1 MAFPDT
7 VDTEVTL
14 RMAQS
19 CNSLSELDPIVSDVS
34 DEEINHSSDAGSSN
48 DYCFEGPEKTIE
60 VCFEPGIG
68 HENGLRELSRQQLDN
83 LCTQAKCTI
92 LSRIS
97 SNHLDAYVLSESSL
111 FVYKHRWIMKTCGT
125 TTLLRCLN
133 TLLEYADNLGMTIR
147 WVGYSR
153 KNLNNPSAQSWPHSN
168 FGDEIAFLNS
178 NKKLQERLNGVG
190 HILGPVTGDH
200 WFVYVADLPRFS
212 AVSLP
217 PIPSEIT
224 LPYGTLQLPTMNQTI
239 TEKAVLPADS
249 ISSLEGITL
258 NMMMFD
264 LDLEVAK
271 IFYKKEGC
279 QTGEEM
285 TLAAGIHHIV
295 PGATIDAAAFTPCG
309 YSMNSILHDSYSTI
323 HITPEPQCSYA
334 SYETNTSLPS
344 YLPLVRN
351 VLNVFGPKRFI
362 LTLFADESALKSLN
376 EPPAVAFQRIIVP
389 RFGTYSR
396 TSVSSTTVEGNV
408 SCIMICLAMDE
419 LRTSPTGKSA
429 SPTQDNFLLARER
442 TRTE

>member
-1 MAFPDT
+1 MAFPDICT
-7 VDTEVTL
+7 DEVFL
-14 RMAQS
+14 RIAES
-19 CNSLSELDPIVSDVS
+19 SGSLAELNDPIVEDVS
-34 DEEINHSSDAGSSN
+34 DEEINPLETGPHD
-48 DYCFEGPEKTIE
+48 FEGPEKTME

-68 HENGLRELSRQQLDN
+68 NENGLRDLTRQQLDH

-92 LSRIS
+92 LSHIS

-125 TTLLRCLN
+125 TTLLCCLN
-133 TLLEYADNLGMTIR
+133 SLLEYADALGMTIR

-178 NKKLQERLNGVG
+178 QKTLQERLNGVG

-212 AVSLP
+212 CVSLP
-217 PIPSEIT
+217 PLPSEIT
-224 LPYGTLQLPTMNQTI
+224 LPYGTIQLPAMSTTLAD
-239 TEKAVLPADS
+239 KAVVADS

-258 NMMMFD
+258 NLMMFD

-271 IFYKKEGC
+271 IFYKREGC

-285 TLAAGIHHIV
+285 TIAAGIHHIV

-334 SYETNTSLPS
+334 SFETNTSLPS

-362 LTLFADESALKSLN
+362 LTLFADESALKNLH
-376 EPPAVAFQRIIVP
+376 EPPAVAFQRILVP

-408 SCIMICLAMDE
+408 SCIMICLSMDE
-419 LRTSPTGKSA
+419 LRTSPNGKA
-429 SPTQDNFLLARER
+429 PSPINDSLLLRQR